1 MSWLISVSFI
11 RPKAP
16 GTGNALLITV
26 YSMQGRQCLEKMN
39 TQWTF
44 FEQMMNE

>member
-11 RPKAP
+11 RPKTT
-16 GTGNALLITV
+16 GTGNVLLITV
-26 YSMQGRQCLEKMN
+26 YSIQGGQCLEKMD

-44 FEQMMNE
+44 LE